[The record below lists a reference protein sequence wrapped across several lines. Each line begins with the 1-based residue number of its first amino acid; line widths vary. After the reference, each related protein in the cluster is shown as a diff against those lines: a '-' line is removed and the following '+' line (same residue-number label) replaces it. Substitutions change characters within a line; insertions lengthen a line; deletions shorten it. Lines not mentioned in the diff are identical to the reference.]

1 MQRRRSTVLLLLLM
15 ALVIAACQKAEEKP
29 TPTPDQMS
37 IEAASTLFAQ
47 PATVTEPAATTPA
60 SNDVEI
66 ELNRVAAYLENAVL
80 SGDLD
85 AFLSYVWQDDPV
97 FTADIT
103 AWAADWV
110 AHPLEYFHID
120 LFNIVARETGT
131 AEARMTIRWRV
142 QGRTGAG
149 SAGGATISAQ
159 FFQDGTRWL
168 FAGPHWA
175 TAELDGVTLYYFA
188 TDAIDNTAQARV
200 VLEYLPSIFT
210 GVTVEFDHVPE
221 RTAHIQ
227 LYESPV
233 TLRNWTRV
241 SMPDITRWNM
251 PGESIKIPL
260 TVNNTAPDEPIVGRE
275 LTRFVLYDMAGG
287 VRDNYPWWMEEG
299 IAEYGGLRFST
310 LSQRNRVLKGI
321 VALALAPE
329 NAEEQ
334 LFEWAD
340 LESEPIDLL
349 AEFEQIAIQQAYT
362 LIHYITE
369 TYGKDTRN
377 AWIGAVAGGQS
388 IADATQEH
396 LGVSFDDLDAAWRD
410 WLRNQT

>member
-1 MQRRRSTVLLLLLM
+1 MQRRRSTVSLLLFM

-37 IEAASTLFAQ
+37 IDAASTLFAQ
-47 PATVTEPAATTPA
+47 PATGTGPTATAPA

-66 ELNRVAAYLENAVL
+66 ELNRLAAHLENAVL
-80 SGDLD
+80 GGDLD
-85 AFLSYVWQDDPV
+85 AFLSYVWQDNPV

-120 LFNIVARETGT
+120 LFNIVAREAGT

-142 QGRTGAG
+142 QGRIGAG

-159 FFQDGTRWL
+159 FFQDGARWL
-168 FAGPHWA
+168 FAGPRWT
-175 TAELDGVTLYYFA
+175 TAELEGVTLYYFA
-188 TDAIDNTAQARV
+188 TGALDNTTQASI
-200 VLEYLPSIFT
+200 VLEYLPSIYT

-221 RTAHIQ
+221 RTAHVQ

-241 SMPDITRWNM
+241 SMPDITRWNV
-251 PGESIKIPL
+251 PGESIKVSL
-260 TVNNTAPDEPIVGRE
+260 TVNNTAPDEPVMGRE
-275 LTRFVLYDMAGG
+275 LTRFVLYDMASEMRG
-287 VRDNYPWWMEEG
+287 NIPWWMEEG
-299 IAEYGGLRFST
+299 IAEYGGMRFST
-310 LSQRNRVLKGI
+310 LSQRNRLLKGTA
-321 VALALAPE
+321 ALALAPE

-340 LESEPIDLL
+340 LESEPVDLL
-349 AEFEQIAIQQAYT
+349 AEFRQVASQQAYT

-369 TYGKDTRN
+369 MHGKDARN
-377 AWIGAVAGGQS
+377 AWIGAVTGGQS

-410 WLRNQT
+410 WLRNQA

>member
-1 MQRRRSTVLLLLLM
+1 MQRRRSAVSLLLLIMLM
-15 ALVIAACQKAEEKP
+15 IAACQKAEEKA
-29 TPTPDQMS
+29 TPSPDQMS
-37 IEAASTLFAQ
+37 IDAASTLFAQ
-47 PATVTEPAATTPA
+47 PAPMTETAATTPA

-66 ELNRVAAYLENAVL
+66 ELNRVAAHLENAVL
-80 SGDLD
+80 SGDFA
-85 AFLSYVWQDDPV
+85 AFLSYVWQGDPV

-159 FFQDGTRWL
+159 FFRDGERWL
-168 FAGPHWA
+168 FAGPRWT
-175 TAELDGVTLYYFA
+175 TADLDGMTLYYFA

-200 VLEYLPSIFT
+200 VLDYLPSIYT

-241 SMPDITRWNM
+241 SMPDITRWNV

-260 TVNNTAPDEPIVGRE
+260 TANNTAPDEPVVGRE

-287 VRDNYPWWMEEG
+287 VRDSLPWWLEEG
-299 IAEYGGLRFST
+299 AAEYGGLRFST
-310 LSQRNRVLKGI
+310 LSQRNRVLQSI
-321 VALALAPE
+321 AALARALE
-329 NAEEQ
+329 NADEQ
-334 LFEWAD
+334 LFAWAD
-340 LESEPIDLL
+340 LEREPVDLL
-349 AEFEQIAIQQAYT
+349 AEFRQVAIQQAYT

-369 TYGKDTRN
+369 THGKDARN

-388 IADATQEH
+388 VAEAMQEH
-396 LGVSFDDLDAAWRD
+396 LGVSFNDLDAAWRD
-410 WLRNQT
+410 WLRTQA